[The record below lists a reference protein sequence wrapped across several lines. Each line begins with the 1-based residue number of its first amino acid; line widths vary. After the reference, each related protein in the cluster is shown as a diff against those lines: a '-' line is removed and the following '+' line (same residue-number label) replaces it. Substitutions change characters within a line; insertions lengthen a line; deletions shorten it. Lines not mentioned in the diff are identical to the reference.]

1 MWRKF
6 LAFVRLQLAVQM
18 EYRVVM
24 WIWLLSGFALPL
36 INLAVWTSVAAH
48 RPVAGFSAAD
58 FVSYFL
64 AVMAVD
70 HFTAEWS
77 AYEWEWYVRQGQLSS
92 RLLRPVDPVWEL
104 AAANVAYKL
113 AQAVILL
120 PVWALLWK
128 LLAGTPYQLTPAH
141 FALFLLTLTLAGMLN
156 FLMGYC
162 FAMLAFWTVRVG
174 AFYEMF
180 AWGIGY
186 FLSGRLAPLEVL
198 PSWVNAIANFLPFRY
213 IIALPVEVLMGRAE
227 PSLVLR
233 GLTVQVI
240 WLVACLV
247 IKRWLWRCG
256 LRRYTAVGG

>member
-6 LAFVRLQLAVQM
+6 LAFVRLLLAVLM

-36 INLAVWTSVAAH
+36 SNLAVWTSVAAH

-113 AQAVILL
+113 AQAGILL

-128 LLAGTPYQLTPAH
+128 LLGGTPYQLTPAH

-180 AWGIGY
+180 TWGIGY

>member
-1 MWRKF
+1 MWGKF

-36 INLAVWTSVAAH
+36 INLAVWTSVAAQ

-77 AYEWEWYVRQGQLSS
+77 AYEWEWYVRQGQLSP
-92 RLLRPVDPVWEL
+92 RLLRPVDPMWEL

-120 PVWALLWK
+120 PIWALLWK
-128 LLAGTPYQLTPAH
+128 LLGGTPYQLTATN

-156 FLMGYC
+156 FLVGYC
-162 FAMLAFWTVRVG
+162 FAMLAFWTVRIG
-174 AFYEMF
+174 GFYEIF

-198 PSWVNAIANFLPFRY
+198 PSWVQVIADWLPFRY

-227 PSLVLR
+227 PSLIVK
-233 GLTVQVI
+233 GIVVQVAWLTV
-240 WLVACLV
+240 CL
-247 IKRWLWRCG
+247 ISKRLLWHFG
-256 LRRYTAVGG
+256 LRQYTAVGG